1 MVGARMSTASAPKR
15 SALLPFTEIAL
26 FLTTGTAV
34 FGLVR
39 IFVGY
44 GFLKALVVAAVGSH
58 LLAVLARRSR
68 LPLVP
73 AALLSLLGGGITLG
87 LMFYRATMWF
97 GLPTRA
103 TWDAAFAEVRASLSL
118 FATSVPPVKA
128 AGGFFLVAA
137 VAVWLLAFVADSIA
151 YRTKASM
158 EAVLPS
164 GVLFVFT
171 SALAAHRMRVTST
184 MLWLAAALA
193 FVALHRTMKE
203 VQSSGWLSGHRRG
216 ASQAFV
222 KGGVVLGAF
231 ATLFGAFIGPR
242 LPGANQKAVLHTH
255 NPGNSDVYQLS
266 PFVNIKKQVASRS
279 TDELFTVKSTVKSY
293 WRATSLPDFDGG
305 QWSSELKQGS
315 AKGSLGQTNPGIP
328 QKDISATFTIGALS
342 DIWVPT
348 PYLPVALTRPA
359 PNIKTKF
366 DRDTATLMAPGNI
379 HKGDTYEVAAQAP
392 DVSPDILRTAAAPT
406 SVNKRYLLMPDDYP
420 ADLVNQAKDLTKDAP
435 TEYDKAKALQDWF
448 QQNFVY
454 DLNAPAG
461 QKTNDIENFLD
472 SRRGYCEQF
481 SGTFA
486 AFARSIGIPARVAIG
501 FTPGKLKPDGL
512 YHVQAL
518 HAHAWPEVYFEGVGW
533 LAFEPT
539 PGRGNPTAESYT
551 GVQQQ
556 QAGEAAPAVTTTLAP
571 PSTIAANNTPVTTA
585 FRIPKE
591 IEASPVAKPNVSV
604 WKRYRTVLIGLA
616 VMGLITLYPFALRRI
631 EHLRWSRR
639 RKLAAHEADQLAVS
653 WHRATDVL
661 RQHNMSLEVGE
672 TPLAFA
678 ERATRHLRI
687 PAEWLPGLADVVTRS
702 TYAGHI
708 PNDAQL
714 RDAERVP
721 LQIRTLLRQRFTKRR
736 QLTSMLDPRDIFRSL
751 PGDVPRQ
758 RRFG

>member
-1 MVGARMSTASAPKR
+1 MSTASTPKR
-15 SALLPFTEIAL
+15 SALLAFTEIAL
-26 FLTTGTAV
+26 FLATATAA

-39 IFVGY
+39 IFIGY

-73 AALLSLLGGGITLG
+73 AALLSLLGGGITIG

-118 FATSVPPVKA
+118 FATSIPPE
-128 AGGFFLVAA
+128 GGFFLTA
-137 VAVWLLAFVADSIA
+137 VLAVWLLAFVADSIA
-151 YRTKASM
+151 YRAKATM
-158 EAVLPS
+158 EAILPS
-164 GVLFVFT
+164 GVLFVFA
-171 SALAAHRMRVTST
+171 SALAAHRMCVTST
-184 MLWLAAALA
+184 MLWLAAVLA

-203 VQSSGWLSGHRRG
+203 VQSSGWLTGHRRG
-216 ASQAFV
+216 ALQAFV

-242 LPGANQKAVLHTH
+242 LPGTGQKAVYATH
-255 NPGNSDVYQLS
+255 NPGNSDTYHLS

-328 QKDISATFTIGALS
+328 QKDIAATLTIGALS
-342 DIWVPT
+342 DIWVPS
-348 PYLPVALTRPA
+348 PYLPVALTKPA
-359 PNIKTKF
+359 LNVKTKF
-366 DRDTATLMAPGNI
+366 DRETATLMAPGNI
-379 HKGDTYEVAAQAP
+379 RKGDTYEIAAQVP

-406 SVNKRYLLMPDDYP
+406 SMNKRYLAMPDNYP
-420 ADLVNQAKDLTKDAP
+420 KELVDQAKALTKDAP
-435 TEYDKAKALQDWF
+435 TQYDKAKALQDWF
-448 QQNFVY
+448 RNNFVY
-454 DLNAPAG
+454 DLNAPDGA
-461 QKTNDIENFLD
+461 KTNDIENFLE
-472 SRRGYCEQF
+472 SRRGFCQQF

-501 FTPGKLKPDGL
+501 FTPGILKDDGL

-539 PGRGNPTAESYT
+539 PSRGNPTAEAYT
-551 GVQQQ
+551 GVQRQ
-556 QAGEAAPAVTTTLAP
+556 QAGEDAPAVTTTVAP
-571 PSTIAANNTPVTTA
+571 PSTLAVNNTPVTTA

-591 IEASPVAKPNVSV
+591 IEATPVAKAKASA
-604 WKRYRTVLIGLA
+604 WKRYRAVLIGLG
-616 VMGLITLYPFALRRI
+616 VIGLIALYPFALRRV
-631 EHLRWSRR
+631 EHIRWSRR
-639 RKLAAHEADQLAVS
+639 RKHAAHGADQLAVS

-661 RQHNMSLEVGE
+661 RQHDMAPEVGE
-672 TPLAFA
+672 TPLAVA

-702 TYAGHI
+702 TYAGHV
-708 PNDAQL
+708 PNDTQL

-721 LQIRTLLRQRFTKRR
+721 LKIRTLLRQRFTKRR
-736 QLTSMLDPRDIFRSL
+736 QLTSILDPRDIFRSL
-751 PGDVPRQ
+751 PGDAPRQ